1 MSVFVAGHCPP
12 SRRLRR
18 PAKLVR
24 RAILLLLPTIILFS
38 AFMVYHHQA
47 AADFGQSAVYVVQP
61 GDSLWEI
68 AQSHVP
74 ERMDIRAY
82 IHQLRLLNQLEQSVI
97 HTGQS
102 LLLPTR

>member
-1 MSVFVAGHCPP
+1 
-12 SRRLRR
+12 
-18 PAKLVR
+18 
-24 RAILLLLPTIILFS
+24 
-38 AFMVYHHQA
+38 MVYQHQA
-47 AADFGQSAVYVVQP
+47 AADFSQSAIYVVQP

-74 ERMDIRAY
+74 ERMDIRVY

-102 LLLPTR
+102 LLLPTK